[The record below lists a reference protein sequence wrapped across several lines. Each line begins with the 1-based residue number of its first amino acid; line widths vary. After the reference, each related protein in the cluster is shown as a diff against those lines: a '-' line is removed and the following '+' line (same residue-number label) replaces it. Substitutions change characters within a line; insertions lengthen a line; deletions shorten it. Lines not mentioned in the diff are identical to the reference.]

1 MVMST
6 AQRNR
11 MLAQMKAEM
20 NARQVIETRRM
31 LSQPGLVA
39 PTYRVPPPA
48 SPPRRPARTIAQPYR
63 PRESLENKMRRIQ
76 RLLSLQ
82 RAQQRRRRW

>member
-11 MLAQMKAEM
+11 MLAQMKAEA
-20 NARQVIETRRM
+20 NARHVIETRRM

-39 PTYRVPPPA
+39 PTYRVPGR
-48 SPPRRPARTIAQPYR
+48 SVPRVRQLAAPTYR
-63 PRESLENKMRRIQ
+63 PKESLQNKMRRIQ
-76 RLLSLQ
+76 RLLAMQ
-82 RAQQRRRRW
+82 RAQQRARRRW